1 MSDGVVRSMIM
12 VQILRVSRVG
22 VAILA
27 AGLLLV
33 HSVPATA
40 QMPFELLEDLA
51 IQFNGALQ
59 LGGQEFGE
67 RVTFTAYDEQAL
79 FDGSHVRDR
88 SAWSFDVGAS
98 LRVWRRVALGATF
111 TRFTHIDLAVVTGRV
126 PHPFITDQF
135 RLAPAQLLQLEHR
148 ERMTHLQILW
158 TQPVWNRLDVT
169 FSLGPSLIQV
179 TQGVVTGIELS
190 EVAAPYTTIRVDA
203 VTASEQ
209 VVNSVAG
216 HVGVDATYM
225 ITPQIGAGL
234 FLRYVG
240 GSAYIPTLGG
250 DVSVDIGGVQTGG
263 GIRVR
268 F

>member
-1 MSDGVVRSMIM
+1 MIM
-12 VQILRVSRVG
+12 VQISRVSRLG

-27 AGLLLV
+27 AGLLLG
-33 HSVPATA
+33 HAAPATA
-40 QMPFELLEDLA
+40 QMPFDLLEDLA
-51 IQFNGALQ
+51 IQFNSALQ
-59 LGGQEFGE
+59 LGGQEFGA

-79 FDGSHVRDR
+79 FEGSHVRDR
-88 SAWSFDVGAS
+88 SAWSFDIGAS
-98 LRVWRRVALGATF
+98 LRVWRRLALGATF
-111 TRFTHIDLAVVTGRV
+111 TQFTHIDLTVVTGHV
-126 PHPFITDQF
+126 PHPFFTDQF

-158 TQPVWNRLDVT
+158 TQPVWDRLDVT
-169 FSLGPSLIQV
+169 FSFGPSLVEV
-179 TQGVVTGIELS
+179 TQGVVTGLELS

-209 VVNSVAG
+209 VVNSVTG
-216 HVGVDATYM
+216 HLGVDATYM

-234 FLRYVG
+234 FLRHVG
-240 GSAYIPTLGG
+240 GSADIPTLGG
-250 DVSVDIGGVQTGG
+250 DVSVDVGGVQTGG

>member
-1 MSDGVVRSMIM
+1 M
-12 VQILRVSRVG
+12 
-22 VAILA
+22 LA
-27 AGLLLV
+27 AGLLLGYAA
-33 HSVPATA
+33 PATA
-40 QMPFELLEDLA
+40 QMPFDLLEGLA

-59 LGGQEFGE
+59 LGGQEFPE

-79 FDGSHVRDR
+79 FEGSHVRDR

-98 LRVWRRVALGATF
+98 LRVWRRLALGATVTQF
-111 TRFTHIDLAVVTGRV
+111 RHTDLTVVTGRV
-126 PHPFITDQF
+126 PHPFFSNQF
-135 RLAPAQLLQLEHR
+135 RLAPGQLLQLEHQ
-148 ERMTHLQILW
+148 EHITHLQILW
-158 TQPVWNRLDVT
+158 TQPVWDRLDVT
-169 FSLGPSLIQV
+169 LSFGPSLVEV

-209 VVNSVAG
+209 VANSVTG

-225 ITPQIGAGL
+225 IAPQIGAGL
-234 FLRYVG
+234 FVRYMG
-240 GSAYIPTLGG
+240 GFADIPTLGG
-250 DVSVDIGGVQTGG
+250 DVSVDVGGVQTGG